1 MIKIKVVAVGKDKD
15 PWVTEGCEHLLTLL
29 RKHANMHMALL
40 PSPKGTASLPP
51 GEIMAREAS
60 LIEPHLS
67 RGLIVALIDT
77 GKQFD
82 SPSFAKQLE
91 RWQTTCDG
99 QITFLIGGAYGLDQR
114 LLTRAHHL
122 LSLSPL
128 TFSHQLVRVVLLEQL
143 YRAFSILSG
152 SPYHK

>member
-1 MIKIKVVAVGKDKD
+1 MIKIRIVAVGKDKET
-15 PWVTEGCEHLLTLL
+15 WVTEGCEHFLTLL
-29 RKHANMHMALL
+29 RKYASMQVVLL
-40 PSPKGTASLPP
+40 PSPKGTATLPP

-60 LIEPHLS
+60 LIEPQLS
-67 RGLIVALIDT
+67 RGLIVALVDT
-77 GKQFD
+77 GTRFD

-91 RWQTTCDG
+91 RWQTICDG
-99 QITFLIGGAYGLDQR
+99 QITFLIGGAHGLDQR
-114 LLTRAHHL
+114 LLTRADHL